1 MFRLFGFNLLF
12 PFFMHL
18 QYRLNTMLADEMS
31 PGGPEEE
38 KKKGLPIWAIILIV
52 VAVIFCCAP
61 IVVIAILTLLGPAIG
76 NVFSNIIM
84 EL

>member
-1 MFRLFGFNLLF
+1 MFRLGFNLLF
-12 PFFMHL
+12 PFFMHF
-18 QYRLNTMLADEMS
+18 QYRLNIMLADDMS

-38 KKKGLPIWAIILIV
+38 KKKGLPVWAIILII

-61 IVVIAILTLLGPAIG
+61 IFVIALLTLLGPSIG

-84 EL
+84 DL